1 MTPSLSLIARIYCER
16 ASTSEVALRL
26 SGELQAEIERGEFA
40 WLADHLTD
48 VGAATIALWLGLTE
62 TDVLRLVRE
71 TEARREDLALAE
83 HLDDIALEIYA
94 EHLTR
99 DRLGKLRPERGLQ
112 EIAHALLGRRSIA
125 GINEIRDLAAGFL
138 ALVTELEE
146 VRQNSVALPPPVMH
160 PLVGNPLEE
169 AARAVSTC
177 HLRLVNAL
185 YSPRERTARHDL
197 ETALIALGSIPG
209 LLPEKETTH
218 G

>member
-40 WLADHLTD
+40 WLADHLTE
-48 VGAATIALWLGLTE
+48 VGAAAIALWLGLAE

-83 HLDDIALEIYA
+83 HLDDIALEIHA

-125 GINEIRDLAAGFL
+125 GINEIRDLAAGFM
-138 ALVTELEE
+138 ALSASLEE
-146 VRQNSVALPPPVMH
+146 CRRRLDVVPPPAAD
-160 PLVGNPLEE
+160 PLIA

-177 HLRLVNAL
+177 HRRLVNAL
-185 YSPRERTARHDL
+185 YSPRERSARHDL

-209 LLPEKETTH
+209 LSPEKETTH